1 MLNNKKGIT
10 LIALVVTVVVLIIL
24 AGVSINAVLGDNG
37 IIKKAN
43 QAASVTKEAEVKE
56 AINRTILEFY
66 LTNDY
71 ETLEDFLKAKA
82 EDGSIDSVT
91 KNADGTLT
99 VKKGE
104 YSVTVENKTNSSGGS
119 GSGGSTGGE
128 TQTPEITVSGI
139 KVVADSQGAGTALG
153 EASTYLGNTLYIT
166 FTHSIMGGTTTVKP
180 DIPCAVTKNG
190 TYTFMVT
197 GTVNG
202 KSYTKNVSVTVNQFK
217 TAKDYVAANVEVTY
231 PDGKKVWVP
240 EGFKIADDSA
250 STVQGGVVIEDK
262 DGNQFVWVPVDTI
275 ADYKRTAYA
284 NQNISSFSETL
295 PEDEK
300 TSVETYKGFYIGRYE
315 AGDKEST
322 GTTKAT
328 FRTNSSDAGNTVTIK
343 ADQVPYNYVTRTE
356 AISLAEGVKN
366 KQGYKA
372 KTKLV
377 SSYAWDTTIAFIE
390 KTVNNYGSSSSQGNY
405 YNKSVTYKDITD
417 ESKPEKTKAE
427 NSSLLVATGQTTP
440 VCNIYDMGGNVI
452 EWTTESYSNTRTP
465 YALRGGSYYIMFAPC
480 PAGYRTNDSDSA
492 NVNNGF
498 RLTLF
503 M

>member
-24 AGVSINAVLGDNG
+24 AGVSLNAVLGDNG

-71 ETLEDFLKAKA
+71 ETLENFLKAKA

-99 VKKGE
+99 VKKGN
-104 YSVTVENKTNSSGGS
+104 YSVTVENKTNSSGGG

-128 TQTPEITVSGI
+128 TQTPEITVGEI
-139 KVVADSQGAGTALG
+139 KVVADSTGTGSAITD
-153 EASTYLGNTLYIT
+153 ANSVYLGNTLYIT
-166 FTHSIMGGTTTVKP
+166 FSHSITGGTTVVDKT
-180 DIPCAVTKNG
+180 IPYAVTKNG
-190 TYTFMVT
+190 TYTFTVT

-202 KSYTKNVSVTVNQFK
+202 KSYTKNVSVEVNQFK
-217 TAKDYVAANVEVTY
+217 DVYEYMQTNTKVTY
-231 PDGKKVWVP
+231 SDGDVWIP
-240 EGFKIADDSA
+240 EGFKIAKDSA

-262 DGNQFVWVPVDTI
+262 DLNQFVWVPVATL
-275 ADYKRTAYA
+275 ADYKRTWYTGW
-284 NQNISSFSETL
+284 SPFSDYSEAL

-300 TSVETYKGFYIGRYE
+300 TSVERYKGFYIGRYE

-322 GTTKAT
+322 VAKTLRSSNDVTK
-328 FRTNSSDAGNTVTIK
+328 TVTIK
-343 ADQVPYNYVTRTE
+343 ANQAPYNNVRRTQ
-356 AISLAEGVKN
+356 AVSLAEGFAT

-377 SSYAWDTTIAFIE
+377 SSYAWDTTIAFLQ
-390 KTVNNYGSSSSQGNY
+390 KVNSDYGSSSEEGNY
-405 YNKSVTYKDITD
+405 NDKTFSYTDITGA
-417 ESKPEKTKAE
+417 SQTKAS
-427 NSSLLVATGQTTP
+427 NSQVLVPTGQTTP
-440 VCNIYDMGGNVI
+440 VCNIYDMGGNVW
-452 EWTTESYSNTRTP
+452 EWTTESCSDTSSP
-465 YALRGGSYYIMFAPC
+465 YARRGGYYDSFFATY
-480 PAGYRTNDSDSA
+480 PAGFRDGYSDRANDII
-492 NVNNGF
+492 GF

>member
-71 ETLEDFLKAKA
+71 ATLEDFLKAKA

-119 GSGGSTGGE
+119 SSGGSTGGE
-128 TQTPEITVSGI
+128 TQTPEITIGEA
-139 KVVADSQGAGTALG
+139 KVVANSDGTGSAIT
-153 EASTYLGNTLYIT
+153 EAASVYLGNTLYIT
-166 FTHSIMGGTTTVKP
+166 FSHSITGGTTTVDKT
-180 DIPCAVTKNG
+180 IPYAVTKNG
-190 TYTFMVT
+190 TYTFTVT

-202 KSYTKNVSVTVNQFK
+202 KNYTKNVSVTVNQFK
-217 TAKDYVAANVEVTY
+217 DVYELTY
-231 PDGKKVWVP
+231 SDGIVYMP
-240 EGFKIADDSA
+240 EGFKIAKDSA

-262 DGNQFVWVPVDTI
+262 EGNQFVWVPVATI
-275 ADYKRTAYA
+275 ADYKRTWYTGWY
-284 NQNISSFSETL
+284 SFSDYLEAL

-300 TSVETYKGFYIGRYE
+300 TSVERYKGFYIGRYE

-322 GTTKAT
+322 VAKTLRSSNDVTK
-328 FRTNSSDAGNTVTIK
+328 TVTIK
-343 ADQVPYNYVTRTE
+343 ANQAPYNYVRRTQ
-356 AISLAEGVKN
+356 AVSLAEGFAT

-377 SSYAWDTTIAFIE
+377 SSYAWDTTIAFLQ
-390 KTVNNYGSSSSQGNY
+390 KVNSDYGSSSEEGNY
-405 YNKSVTYKDITD
+405 YDTTFSYTDITGAT
-417 ESKPEKTKAE
+417 KTKASDSE
-427 NSSLLVATGQTTP
+427 VLVPTGQTTP
-440 VCNIYDMGGNVI
+440 VCNIYDMGGNVW
-452 EWTTESYSNTRTP
+452 EWTTESFSDTDTP
-465 YALRGGSYYIMFAPC
+465 CAFRGGRYSGDFASG
-480 PAGYRTNDSDSA
+480 PAGYRVNYSDNADDS
-492 NVNNGF
+492 NGF